1 MLWQGNMHSSFPGFF
16 TSAGKIPIGA
26 TLPPKRSR
34 KNKIK
39 GPEQSYSQSLHQ
51 DPSSNM
57 GMKQL
62 LDIPYQT
69 TFIIHSKA
77 RKFFLLL
84 DPHHRITTAVTHEQ
98 WATTLI
104 KRLTEKVYSCKKENM
119 ENLLAAAVG
128 QTIFF

>member
-1 MLWQGNMHSSFPGFF
+1 
-16 TSAGKIPIGA
+16 
-26 TLPPKRSR
+26 
-34 KNKIK
+34 
-39 GPEQSYSQSLHQ
+39 
-51 DPSSNM
+51 M

-84 DPHHRITTAVTHEQ
+84 DPRHRITTAVTHEQ

-119 ENLLAAAVG
+119 ENLLVAAG